1 MKIFILEDDS
11 LQILRLKLILESIQ
25 PNLVIQTFKE
35 SDKLLQHIT
44 QPDENNIYLLDIEL
58 KNSRYGGFEVSQRI
72 REIDNLGT
80 IIFITTHS
88 EFMRKTY
95 EYRVAALDFI
105 DKIQTNDEIKQSLVT
120 DFQLIKE
127 RQNLNE
133 ETEFIELE
141 SNSEI
146 FRIPVSDIYFFETIT
161 DLTKRKLSVYTKSQ
175 HFVVKGNLKSI
186 ETKSDSFMR
195 VHRSFVAN
203 VNNIKRFDSSDF
215 LPEDINSIR
224 LSNKKVKDKGHK
236 KVAIEIEK
244 INTKSKVA
252 RVRENNH
259 ITGGDDK
266 GVTKGGVGQGDSFG
280 TAYDGRGHRGGSST
294 GNNFGYGDRPGENGP
309 NNNDDMFIKNRN
321 SQRKITNVKYRCIE
335 VDHQSGMYRLMVKP
349 DKSLSNVRIDL
360 DVIGD
365 SGKKDTVQITKATY
379 RGKQLNIGYSNVYIQ
394 SLLAGS
400 WQPIMIKLN
409 GNTRLKLEVEIYANI

>member
-11 LQILRLKLILESIQ
+11 LQILYLKLILESIQ

-58 KNSRYGGFEVSQRI
+58 KNSRYGGFEASQRI

-105 DKIQTNDEIKQSLVT
+105 GKQSLVT

-133 ETEFIELE
+133 ETEFVELE

-186 ETKSDSFMR
+186 ETKSDSFIR
-195 VHRSFVAN
+195 VHRSFVVN
-203 VNNIKRFDSSDF
+203 VGNIKKFDSK
-215 LPEDINSIR
+215 E
-224 LSNKKVKDKGHK
+224 KKLYFN
-236 KVAIEIEK
+236 E
-244 INTKSKVA
+244 
-252 RVRENNH
+252 
-259 ITGGDDK
+259 
-266 GVTKGGVGQGDSFG
+266 
-280 TAYDGRGHRGGSST
+280 ST
-294 GNNFGYGDRPGENGP
+294 YCLV
-309 NNNDDMFIKNRN
+309 
-321 SQRKITNVKYRCIE
+321 SRK
-335 VDHQSGMYRLMVKP
+335 
-349 DKSLSNVRIDL
+349 
-360 DVIGD
+360 
-365 SGKKDTVQITKATY
+365 
-379 RGKQLNIGYSNVYIQ
+379 NIG
-394 SLLAGS
+394 
-400 WQPIMIKLN
+400 P
-409 GNTRLKLEVEIYANI
+409 LKNILKERFMEM

>member
-58 KNSRYGGFEVSQRI
+58 KNSRYGGFEASQRI
-72 REIDNLGT
+72 REVDNLGT

-186 ETKSDSFMR
+186 ETKSNSFMR

-203 VNNIKRFDSSDF
+203 VNNIKRFDSK
-215 LPEDINSIR
+215 E
-224 LSNKKVKDKGHK
+224 KKLYFS
-236 KVAIEIEK
+236 EK
-244 INTKSKVA
+244 TYCLVS
-252 RVRENNH
+252 R
-259 ITGGDDK
+259 
-266 GVTKGGVGQGDSFG
+266 
-280 TAYDGRGHRGGSST
+280 
-294 GNNFGYGDRPGENGP
+294 
-309 NNNDDMFIKNRN
+309 KNVVPL
-321 SQRKITNVKYRCIE
+321 K
-335 VDHQSGMYRLMVKP
+335 
-349 DKSLSNVRIDL
+349 
-360 DVIGD
+360 
-365 SGKKDTVQITKATY
+365 
-379 RGKQLNIGYSNVYIQ
+379 NI
-394 SLLAGS
+394 
-400 WQPIMIKLN
+400 
-409 GNTRLKLEVEIYANI
+409 LKEGFVEM

>member
-58 KNSRYGGFEVSQRI
+58 KNSRYGGFEASQRI

-186 ETKSDSFMR
+186 ETKSYSFIR

-203 VNNIKRFDSSDF
+203 VGNIKKFDSK
-215 LPEDINSIR
+215 E
-224 LSNKKVKDKGHK
+224 KKLYFN
-236 KVAIEIEK
+236 E
-244 INTKSKVA
+244 
-252 RVRENNH
+252 
-259 ITGGDDK
+259 
-266 GVTKGGVGQGDSFG
+266 
-280 TAYDGRGHRGGSST
+280 ST
-294 GNNFGYGDRPGENGP
+294 YCLV
-309 NNNDDMFIKNRN
+309 
-321 SQRKITNVKYRCIE
+321 SRK
-335 VDHQSGMYRLMVKP
+335 
-349 DKSLSNVRIDL
+349 
-360 DVIGD
+360 
-365 SGKKDTVQITKATY
+365 
-379 RGKQLNIGYSNVYIQ
+379 NIG
-394 SLLAGS
+394 
-400 WQPIMIKLN
+400 P
-409 GNTRLKLEVEIYANI
+409 LKNILKERFMEM